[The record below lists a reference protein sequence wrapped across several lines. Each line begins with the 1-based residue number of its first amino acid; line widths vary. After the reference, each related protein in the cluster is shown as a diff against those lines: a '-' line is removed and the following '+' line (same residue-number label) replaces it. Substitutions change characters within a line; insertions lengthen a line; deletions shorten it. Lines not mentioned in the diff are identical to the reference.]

1 MNPVLA
7 PAGVDGYAALRRA
20 VARKTGRLWWLALP
34 VLGATGLATMTDA
47 PHAAAWTF
55 VLAMAV
61 VLQLLWWSA
70 ASALL
75 GLNDPISAHLMPGQL
90 RKLRETAVVTMLGL
104 AVLSG
109 LLLSA
114 VFGHAPAFA
123 AASAAAMLAF
133 AACLRWPLLWFGV
146 WILPGVLLP
155 LLGELPAARA
165 VAGFFVSWHERQP
178 LIQAA
183 VILLALAA
191 ALWGLFQS
199 GGAGH
204 AKSWQASQRMRQ
216 AMSMQ
221 AGGSRVACAGGPFAR
236 LGRVFQ
242 WGLPLWRKHLL
253 RTARPDARSV
263 SARAEL
269 GAMRGLHWSATGS
282 TGVVLALCLLG
293 FEAAALIFV
302 PERAGRIIDAALPG
316 VSIGL
321 MSGMLSPLFGLATT
335 LHQTR
340 REQALL
346 ALVPGMPRGD
356 AMNRELARRMLRH
369 YVAMWAGGV
378 AMILVAS
385 ALAPGDMAMA
395 SRPLLGLDFA
405 AAALP
410 VSLMIWRDWSRQG
423 APRGIQVG
431 LLTMITLLGMGLCTA
446 ASSYWR
452 FSPLWLV
459 GASMLLTL
467 TLGVWRWRLVRR
479 VAPFWPVGRHA

>member
-1 MNPVLA
+1 MNAVLA

-61 VLQLLWWSA
+61 ALQLLWWSA

-178 LIQAA
+178 
-183 VILLALAA
+183 
-191 ALWGLFQS
+191 
-199 GGAGH
+199 
-204 AKSWQASQRMRQ
+204 
-216 AMSMQ
+216 
-221 AGGSRVACAGGPFAR
+221 
-236 LGRVFQ
+236 
-242 WGLPLWRKHLL
+242 
-253 RTARPDARSV
+253 
-263 SARAEL
+263 
-269 GAMRGLHWSATGS
+269 
-282 TGVVLALCLLG
+282 
-293 FEAAALIFV
+293 
-302 PERAGRIIDAALPG
+302 
-316 VSIGL
+316 
-321 MSGMLSPLFGLATT
+321 
-335 LHQTR
+335 
-340 REQALL
+340 
-346 ALVPGMPRGD
+346 
-356 AMNRELARRMLRH
+356 
-369 YVAMWAGGV
+369 
-378 AMILVAS
+378 
-385 ALAPGDMAMA
+385 
-395 SRPLLGLDFA
+395 
-405 AAALP
+405 
-410 VSLMIWRDWSRQG
+410 
-423 APRGIQVG
+423 
-431 LLTMITLLGMGLCTA
+431 
-446 ASSYWR
+446 
-452 FSPLWLV
+452 
-459 GASMLLTL
+459 
-467 TLGVWRWRLVRR
+467 
-479 VAPFWPVGRHA
+479 